1 MSNLD
6 ALRRTVSSTLV
17 VAARKWRRTSHGVLA
32 AFNVSEAC
40 ATPLLIASRLG
51 SAVRQVTLADH
62 VGIEGPSLVRLLD
75 QLCAAGLMRRDED
88 PADRRAKT
96 VALTDEGRA
105 VTAKMEDE
113 LVTLRAQALKRVSRD
128 DLEAALRVFAAF
140 TADAARRAEPGAGRD
155 AHDERVEAVRV
166 ETAKHEPVKRD
177 AAAKRASPE
186 KRKPARRAPLA
197 AETGDVRNAGAT
209 GKSTAKTTGKSQRS
223 ATASKSS
230 KRGSRATA
238 PHNAE
243 SA

>member
-40 ATPLLIASRLG
+40 ATPLLTASRLG

-88 PADRRAKT
+88 PEDRRAKT
-96 VALTDEGRA
+96 VVLTDEGRA
-105 VTAKMEDE
+105 VTAKMEEE
-113 LVTLRAQALKRVSRD
+113 LVTLRAQALKGVSRD
-128 DLEAALRVFAAF
+128 DLEAALRVFDAF
-140 TADAARRAEPGAGRD
+140 TTDAAGRAESGGIERDTHNPRGQPARAGS
-155 AHDERVEAVRV
+155 ASQQP
-166 ETAKHEPVKRD
+166 TKRTSS
-177 AAAKRASPE
+177 A
-186 KRKPARRAPLA
+186 KRKPAK
-197 AETGDVRNAGAT
+197 GDEPGSKVKPT
-209 GKSTAKTTGKSQRS
+209 SGKSAVKAASQSRGPVKARKSI
-223 ATASKSS
+223 
-230 KRGSRATA
+230 KRGARTTA
-238 PHNAE
+238 PHNAD

>member
-6 ALRRTVSSTLV
+6 VLRRTVSSTLV
-17 VAARKWRRTSHGVLA
+17 VAARKWRRTSHSVLA

-40 ATPLLIASRLG
+40 ATPLLTASRLG

-88 PADRRAKT
+88 PEDRRAKT

-105 VTAKMEDE
+105 VTAKMEEE
-113 LVTLRAQALKRVSRD
+113 LVTLRAQALKGVSRD

-140 TADAARRAEPGAGRD
+140 ATDTAGRAEPGTG
-155 AHDERVEAVRV
+155 
-166 ETAKHEPVKRD
+166 RD
-177 AAAKRASPE
+177 AAATRIAPE
-186 KRKPARRAPLA
+186 KRAPARRASVA
-197 AETGDVRNAGAT
+197 GKTIKTSNAS
-209 GKSTAKTTGKSQRS
+209 GKPAGKTTGKAASQSRG
-223 ATASKSS
+223 TANARRPTR
-230 KRGSRATA
+230 RGARATA
-238 PHNAE
+238 PHNAD